1 MNYSY
6 DEKLQELEGYLK
18 ANLNNSITEI
28 NTKKTDLILDTVDS
42 NNYFYNLT
50 EAVNQKTFVFLEIER
65 VESRSASHKTGDIIY
80 INIFIGFTGKG
91 RKSKDNTFIA
101 YRYESA
107 IREAISRSRNPRW
120 QYEGGE
126 VGSVTIDN
134 RALYGAMCSY
144 SVSIL

>member
-91 RKSKDNTFIA
+91 R
-101 YRYESA
+101 YESA
-107 IREAISRSRNPRW
+107 IREAISRSRDPRW